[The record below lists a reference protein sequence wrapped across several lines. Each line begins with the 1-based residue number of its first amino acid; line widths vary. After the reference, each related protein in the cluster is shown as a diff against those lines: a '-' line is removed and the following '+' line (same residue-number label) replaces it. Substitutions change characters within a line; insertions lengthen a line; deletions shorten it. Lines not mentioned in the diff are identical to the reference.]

1 MSNDIHD
8 QLMKAVLDYLAASEY
23 FEQRPSEARK
33 RLARRELRK
42 LIRLAKARQ
51 EEIRTEYKDVL
62 ESHRKNDRWQIHR
75 KHPKPNS
82 Q

>member
-23 FEQRPSEARK
+23 FEQRPSEFRK

-51 EEIRTEYKDVL
+51 EEIRTQYKDVL
-62 ESHRKNDRWQIHR
+62 EGHRKNHKWQVHR
-75 KHPKPNS
+75 KNPTT
-82 Q
+82 

>member
-1 MSNDIHD
+1 MSEDIHD
-8 QLMKAVLDYLAASEY
+8 QLMKAVLDYLAASEF

-51 EEIRTEYKDVL
+51 EEIRTQYKDVL
-62 ESHRKNDRWQIHR
+62 EGHRKNHKWQVHR
-75 KHPKPNS
+75 KNPTT
-82 Q
+82 

>member
-1 MSNDIHD
+1 MNSDTHD

-42 LIRLAKARQ
+42 LIKIARARQ
-51 EEIRTEYKDVL
+51 EEIRTQYKDVL
-62 ESHRKNDRWQIHR
+62 ESHRKSNRWQVHR
-75 KHPKPNS
+75 KNPID
-82 Q
+82 